1 MRLLILS
8 VFAAFLFAAC
18 AGSSNKEEQAAIE
31 KEVAIYDS
39 IALETEKVEI
49 ELQES
54 MSRVD
59 SLLNEL

>member
-1 MRLLILS
+1 MKILILS
-8 VFAAFLFAAC
+8 VFTAFLFAAC
-18 AGSSNKEEQAAIE
+18 TSSSNKEEQAAIE
-31 KEVAIYDS
+31 KEVAIHDS

-49 ELQES
+49 DLQES